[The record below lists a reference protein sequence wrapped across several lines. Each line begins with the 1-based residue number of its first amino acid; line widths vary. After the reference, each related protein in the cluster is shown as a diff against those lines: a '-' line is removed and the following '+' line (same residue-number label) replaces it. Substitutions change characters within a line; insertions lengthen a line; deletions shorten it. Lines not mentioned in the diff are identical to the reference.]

1 MRNNIDR
8 ALDLWDF
15 ELARVLLASSE
26 YKEEYENF
34 LYETGQF
41 SYLQNSIYTNKIT
54 KIEQNLENFEG
65 EGIEAMACVNYMLNN
80 AIAKN
85 DLCVQRAY
93 DLFHKIK
100 FEKFLLAKAY
110 FISKIISYFA
120 TKSESDR
127 IEFFVPLAMYSSPQN
142 LLMQVLQKDFNDQ
155 KGAKKFF
162 DDFIF
167 QASLLVRKNL
177 TDRFLGSKVAICFHG
192 IFRGDFEGQINDTLE
207 KLAKPLNADVFIFTW
222 DKFQEWG
229 GLCGGI
235 SWSDRLLEKKLAES
249 APAEIGLNENF
260 RKFFPNTSK
269 VLSYE
274 YRTPLSHKAMQKFIA
289 KNPCI
294 RAYALENQDHKYLV
308 WGEKIYYGMQKS
320 LDLMQEY
327 ENKHNIRYDFIIFA
341 RPDFEIIK
349 TISLED
355 LRELDLNE
363 ICEEYG
369 FYGSGS
375 AFPYG
380 RAEAMRHYV
389 SLMSNLHHLQGSYLT
404 NVADNH
410 DTQSK
415 WAMYFNLKTRDWKH
429 ITALYNRYAPSDI
442 ICLKKLRI
450 PNIKKA
456 FKEDLV
462 VLQKEFDEE
471 KLKEFESFFD
481 RFTSHYECVS
491 KKAKRYVAN
500 ESATE
505 AKAKSRKIFSKIWK
519 FIRG

>member
-1 MRNNIDR
+1 M
-8 ALDLWDF
+8 
-15 ELARVLLASSE
+15 
-26 YKEEYENF
+26 
-34 LYETGQF
+34 
-41 SYLQNSIYTNKIT
+41 
-54 KIEQNLENFEG
+54 
-65 EGIEAMACVNYMLNN
+65 
-80 AIAKN
+80 
-85 DLCVQRAY
+85 
-93 DLFHKIK
+93 
-100 FEKFLLAKAY
+100 
-110 FISKIISYFA
+110 
-120 TKSESDR
+120 
-127 IEFFVPLAMYSSPQN
+127 
-142 LLMQVLQKDFNDQ
+142 
-155 KGAKKFF
+155 
-162 DDFIF
+162 
-167 QASLLVRKNL
+167 
-177 TDRFLGSKVAICFHG
+177 
-192 IFRGDFEGQINDTLE
+192 
-207 KLAKPLNADVFIFTW
+207 
-222 DKFQEWG
+222 G
-229 GLCGGI
+229 GV

-249 APAEIGLNENF
+249 APTEIGLNENF

-349 TISLED
+349 TLSLED
-355 LRELDLNE
+355 LRSLDLNE

-404 NVADNH
+404 NVVDNH

-415 WAMYFNLKTRDWKH
+415 WAMYFNLKTRNWKH
-429 ITALYNRYAPSDI
+429 ITALYNRYAPNDM

-450 PNIKKA
+450 PNITKA
-456 FKEDLV
+456 LKEDLAT
-462 VLQKEFDEE
+462 LKKEFDKE

-505 AKAKSRKIFSKIWK
+505 AKAKPRKIFSKIWK